1 MSQRVLDAA
10 ALRDSNLVKVYQAVV
25 EESGVTRA
33 ELASRL
39 KMSRSTASSL
49 VQTLLDL
56 HVLREDGQASSKG
69 GRRAAKLRVSE
80 EHWYVLG
87 TDLGATH
94 IGTAL
99 MTLTG
104 EIRATR
110 SKLMDVRS
118 EPEEA
123 LQEVVQ
129 QCEELM
135 RGVGIETNRV
145 IGLGVAVPSPVSP
158 LRPGLVSDSIMPRWA
173 EIDIVSVS
181 R

>member
-1 MSQRVLDAA
+1 M
-10 ALRDSNLVKVYQAVV
+10 
-25 EESGVTRA
+25 TRA

-69 GRRAAKLRVSE
+69 GRRATKLRVSE

-135 RGVGIETNRV
+135 RGGR
-145 IGLGVAVPSPVSP
+145 
-158 LRPGLVSDSIMPRWA
+158 D
-173 EIDIVSVS
+173 
-181 R
+181 